1 MQTSGEAMYMVFD
14 LEPKG
19 KYNVTDRVCSVC
31 DIFTSEDHGPR
42 IGDDWIPGAVACL
55 TAKTRKLLINLREFE
70 FTRHE
75 KYNLPTDTSICCQ
88 RYIELCVACQGNHRY
103 YHLPQLLKDTLRY
116 LPSKTASHPNR

>member
-19 KYNVTDRVCSVC
+19 KYNVTDRVCPVC

-70 FTRHE
+70 FIRHE
-75 KYNLPTDTSICCQ
+75 KYNLPEW
-88 RYIELCVACQGNHRY
+88 R
-103 YHLPQLLKDTLRY
+103 LKALEKEMHDIIDAILDKDALRTRQIAV
-116 LPSKTASHPNR
+116 KEKNRE